1 MQVRLLLENLKES
14 TLEDLSIDEKTVLQQ
29 ISKEMGWNGTI
40 GFTWLRIGTRS
51 RIL

>member
-29 ISKEMGWNGTI
+29 ISKEMGWNGKI

-51 RIL
+51 GIL